1 MADFLLYV
9 LKLNVLAALLI
20 VLIMSVSGFLSK
32 KYSVWWR
39 SWIWLAVSLVLLVP
53 VQIPDYWNVI
63 HIQIPQQVTEER
75 APAVNEEERVQEQEA
90 AGENL
95 STENS
100 LAASESTYLPENTPQ
115 SRKQGIQMPSVYQ
128 VLAVVWLAA
137 AALYG
142 LYKLSGSY
150 IVQRELKRWSMPVP
164 DKSLEMNYQKLCR
177 KMKVAHPPKLWMN
190 AKVTTPLLTGLLRP
204 RIYLPSD
211 RYTWKELELLLSHE
225 LSHYRHHDLWYKL
238 ILQMVCIVY
247 WFNPLLH
254 WMRREADQDLE
265 FLCDERIMKD
275 GAHDERMQYNY
286 LLAQTAVQ
294 RRNFYGLS
302 TGFNGSL
309 ADLKKRMV
317 NIMRAGKLKKGKF
330 ITFCFLAVFVFMNVM
345 TGCSVKEPEDTSAV
359 STGSVSQSESES
371 DTSAEATPTPETT
384 PETTPEPTQE
394 PLTTEPVA
402 TPEPTDVPE
411 EEQNTDGTEET
422 QQPAEDETEETKTDS
437 DEEDG
442 DNQPDEEGE
451 TVEAVQAKVNVYG
464 GEYMQEQLRSG
475 DPDVGSKGYIVKT
488 SNITATSFDFS
499 IYYFEYHFDANQET
513 EDLVFRKHTAV
524 FIEDGTKAVYDGK
537 DYNLTFT
544 FPDKSNTLPDAVYMQ
559 ISGYAPVEGLT
570 FSNSDIP
577 GHKFG

>member
-9 LKLNVLAALLI
+9 FKLNVLAALLI
-20 VLIMSVSGFLSK
+20 VLVFGVSRFLSK

-39 SWIWLAVSLVLLVP
+39 SWIWLAVSLILLVP

-75 APAVNEEERVQEQEA
+75 VPAVREEVRVQGQEA
-90 AGENL
+90 AGETL
-95 STENS
+95 PTENS
-100 LAASESTYLPENTPQ
+100 LAASESTDLPKNTSQ
-115 SRKQGIQMPSVYQ
+115 FREQGIQMLSVYQ
-128 VLAVVWLAA
+128 MLAVVWLAA

-142 LYKLSGSY
+142 LYKLLGSY

-177 KMKVAHPPKLWMN
+177 KMKVSHPPKLWMN

-238 ILQMVCIVY
+238 ILQLVCIVY

-275 GAHDERMQYNY
+275 GAHEERMQYNY
-286 LLAQTAVQ
+286 LLAQTAAQ

-317 NIMRAGKLKKGKF
+317 NIMRAGNLKKGKF

-345 TGCSVKEPEDTSAV
+345 TGCSEKEPEDTSAV

-384 PETTPEPTQE
+384 PEPTQE

-411 EEQNTDGTEET
+411 EEQNTEDEDTEET
-422 QQPAEDETEETKTDS
+422 QQPAEDTTEETKTDS
-437 DEEDG
+437 EDQG
-442 DNQPDEEGE
+442 GENQQDDSGE
-451 TVEAVQAKVNVYG
+451 TMEAVQAKVNVYE
-464 GEYMQEQLRSG
+464 GEYRYEYVMTGLVVPEYY
-475 DPDVGSKGYIVKT
+475 KVKV
-488 SNITATSFDFS
+488 SNVTDTSFDFT
-499 IYYFEYHFDANQET
+499 IYYVNET
-513 EDLVFRKHTAV
+513 EGSEEVVFRTHTAV
-524 FIEDGTKAVYDGK
+524 FVGDGMEAVYDGV
-537 DYNLTFT
+537 DYYLTFT
-544 FPDKSNTLPDAVYMQ
+544 FPDYHEAYPDATDME
-559 ISGYAPVEGLT
+559 ISGYGPVEGMT
-570 FSNSDIP
+570 FSNNSIP
-577 GHKFG
+577 GHEFS

>member
-9 LKLNVLAALLI
+9 FKLNVLAALLI
-20 VLIMSVSGFLSK
+20 VLVFGVSRFLSK

-75 APAVNEEERVQEQEA
+75 VPAVKEEVRVQGQEA
-90 AGENL
+90 AGETL
-95 STENS
+95 PTENS
-100 LAASESTYLPENTPQ
+100 LAASESTDLLENTSQ
-115 SRKQGIQMPSVYQ
+115 FREQGIQMPSVYQ
-128 VLAVVWLAA
+128 MLAVVWLAA
-137 AALYG
+137 AVLYG
-142 LYKLSGSY
+142 LYKLLGSY

-177 KMKVAHPPKLWMN
+177 KMKVSRPPKLWMN

-238 ILQMVCIVY
+238 LLQLVCIVY

-275 GAHDERMQYNY
+275 GAHEERMQYNY
-286 LLAQTAVQ
+286 LLAQTAAQ

-345 TGCSVKEPEDTSAV
+345 TGCSEKEPEDTSAV
-359 STGSVSQSESES
+359 STESVSQAESES
-371 DTSAEATPTPETT
+371 DTSVEATSTPETT

-394 PLTTEPVA
+394 SLTTEPVT

-411 EEQNTDGTEET
+411 EEQDTDDTEEI

-437 DEEDG
+437 VDEGRENQSGEDG
-442 DNQPDEEGE
+442 EN
-451 TVEAVQAKVNVYG
+451 VEAVQAKVKVY
-464 GEYMQEQLRSG
+464 EG
-475 DPDVGSKGYIVKT
+475 DYQDTHLYGSADIPMEGAYIVKT
-488 SNITATSFDFS
+488 SNITDISFDFT
-499 IYYFEYHFDANQET
+499 IYYLDFDTQQEN
-513 EDLVFRKHTAV
+513 LVFRTHTAV
-524 FIEDGTKAVYDGK
+524 FVEDGMKAVYDGQE
-537 DYNLTFT
+537 YYLTFT
-544 FPDKSNTLPDAVYMQ
+544 FPDYRHSHPDVTDME
-559 ISGYAPVEGLT
+559 IIGYGPVEGVT
-570 FSNSDIP
+570 FANNNVP
-577 GHKFG
+577 GHQFS

>member
-9 LKLNVLAALLI
+9 FKLNVLAALLI
-20 VLIMSVSGFLSK
+20 VLVFGVSRFLSK

-75 APAVNEEERVQEQEA
+75 VPAVKEEVRVQGQEA
-90 AGENL
+90 AEETL
-95 STENS
+95 PTENS
-100 LAASESTYLPENTPQ
+100 LAASESTDLPENTSQ
-115 SRKQGIQMPSVYQ
+115 FREQGIQMPSVYQ
-128 VLAVVWLAA
+128 MLAVVWLAV

-142 LYKLSGSY
+142 LYKLLGSY

-177 KMKVAHPPKLWMN
+177 KMKVSHPPKLWMN

-238 ILQMVCIVY
+238 ILQLVCIVY

-275 GAHDERMQYNY
+275 GAHEERMQYNY
-286 LLAQTAVQ
+286 LLAQTAAQ

-317 NIMRAGKLKKGKF
+317 NIMRAGNLKKGKF

-345 TGCSVKEPEDTSAV
+345 TGCSEKEPEDTSAV

-384 PETTPEPTQE
+384 PEPTQE

-402 TPEPTDVPE
+402 TPEPTDMPE
-411 EEQNTDGTEET
+411 EEQNTEDTEET
-422 QQPAEDETEETKTDS
+422 QQPAEDATGAPEAESDS
-437 DEEDG
+437 EVENTPSDSQEDINTVQAQV
-442 DNQPDEEGE
+442 DIYEGE
-451 TVEAVQAKVNVYG
+451 YKQIQLYG
-464 GEYMQEQLRSG
+464 GPVDLEEA
-475 DPDVGSKGYIVKT
+475 YIIKT
-488 SNITATSFDFS
+488 SNITDTSFDFT
-499 IYYFEYHFDANQET
+499 IYLYDCSSDQESV
-513 EDLVFRKHTAV
+513 VFKTHTAV
-524 FIEDGTKAVYDGK
+524 FVEDGMKAVYDGQE
-537 DYNLTFT
+537 YYLTFT
-544 FPDKSNTLPDAVYMQ
+544 FPDTFNSYPVAIFMDV
-559 ISGYAPVEGLT
+559 SGYEPIEGLE
-570 FSNSDIP
+570 FANNSIP
-577 GHKFG
+577 GYGFS

>member
-9 LKLNVLAALLI
+9 FKLNVLAALLI
-20 VLIMSVSGFLSK
+20 VLVFGVSRFLSK

-39 SWIWLAVSLVLLVP
+39 SWIWLAVSLILLVP

-75 APAVNEEERVQEQEA
+75 VPAVREEVRVQGQEA
-90 AGENL
+90 AGETL
-95 STENS
+95 PTENS
-100 LAASESTYLPENTPQ
+100 LAASESTDLPENTSQ
-115 SRKQGIQMPSVYQ
+115 FREQGIQMLSVYQ
-128 VLAVVWLAA
+128 MLAVVWLAA

-142 LYKLSGSY
+142 LYKLLGSY

-177 KMKVAHPPKLWMN
+177 KMKVSHPPKLWMN

-238 ILQMVCIVY
+238 ILQLVCIVY

-275 GAHDERMQYNY
+275 GAHEERMQYNY
-286 LLAQTAVQ
+286 LLAQTAAQ

-345 TGCSVKEPEDTSAV
+345 TGCSEKEPEDTSAV
-359 STGSVSQSESES
+359 STESVSQAESES
-371 DTSAEATPTPETT
+371 DTSVEATSTPETT

-394 PLTTEPVA
+394 SLTTEPVT

-411 EEQNTDGTEET
+411 EEQDTDDTEEI
-422 QQPAEDETEETKTDS
+422 QQPAEDEMTETKTDS
-437 DEEDG
+437 VEEEG
-442 DNQPDEEGE
+442 DNQSDDSGGN
-451 TVEAVQAKVNVYG
+451 VEAVQAKVKVYE
-464 GEYMQEQLRSG
+464 GEYIDERLREG
-475 DPDVGSKGYIVKT
+475 DPNLIEGGHTVIT
-488 SNITATSFDFS
+488 SNITDTSFDFT
-499 IYYFEYHFDANQET
+499 IYYLDFIKGQENV
-513 EDLVFRKHTAV
+513 VFRTHTAV
-524 FIEDGTKAVYDGK
+524 FVEDGMKAVYDGQE
-537 DYNLTFT
+537 YYLVFT
-544 FPDKSNTLPDAVYMQ
+544 FPDYHDSHPDVTHMEVT
-559 ISGYAPVEGLT
+559 GYGPAEGVT
-570 FSNSDIP
+570 FSNNKVP
-577 GHKFG
+577 GHQFS

>member
-53 VQIPDYWNVI
+53 VQLPDYWNVI

-75 APAVNEEERVQEQEA
+75 VSEVNEEVRVQGQEGT
-90 AGENL
+90 GENL

-100 LAASESTYLPENTPQ
+100 LAASESTDLPENTAQ
-115 SRKQGIQMPSVYQ
+115 SQKQGIQMPSLYQ
-128 VLAVVWLAA
+128 ILTVVWLAV

-150 IVQRELKRWSMPVP
+150 IVQREL
-164 DKSLEMNYQKLCR
+164 
-177 KMKVAHPPKLWMN
+177 KLWMN

-238 ILQMVCIVY
+238 ILQLVCIVY

-286 LLAQTAVQ
+286 LLAQTAAQ

-345 TGCSVKEPEDTSAV
+345 TGCSIKEQEDTSAV
-359 STGSVSQSESES
+359 STESVSQSESES
-371 DTSAEATPTPETT
+371 DTSAEATQTLETT

-437 DEEDG
+437 GEEDG

-499 IYYFEYHFDANQET
+499 IYYFEYHFDTNQET
-513 EDLVFRKHTAV
+513 EDLVFRNHTAV
-524 FIEDGTKAVYDGK
+524 FTEDGTKAVYDGK
-537 DYNLTFT
+537 DYDLTFT

>member
-1 MADFLLYV
+1 MAGFLLYV
-9 LKLNVLAALLI
+9 FKLNVLAALLI
-20 VLIMSVSGFLSK
+20 VLVFGVSRFLSK

-39 SWIWLAVSLVLLVP
+39 SWIWLAVSLILLVP

-75 APAVNEEERVQEQEA
+75 VPAVREEVRVQGQEA
-90 AGENL
+90 AGETL
-95 STENS
+95 PTENS
-100 LAASESTYLPENTPQ
+100 LAASESTDLPENTSQ
-115 SRKQGIQMPSVYQ
+115 FREQGIQMLSVYQ
-128 VLAVVWLAA
+128 MLAVVWLAA
-137 AALYG
+137 AVLYG
-142 LYKLSGSY
+142 LYKLLGSY

-177 KMKVAHPPKLWMN
+177 KMKVSRPPKLWMN

-238 ILQMVCIVY
+238 LLQLVCIVY

-275 GAHDERMQYNY
+275 GAHEERMQYNY
-286 LLAQTAVQ
+286 LLAQTAAQ

-330 ITFCFLAVFVFMNVM
+330 ITFCFLAVFAFMNVM
-345 TGCSVKEPEDTSAV
+345 TGCSEKEPEDTSAV
-359 STGSVSQSESES
+359 STESVSQAETES
-371 DTSAEATPTPETT
+371 DTSAEATPTPE
-384 PETTPEPTQE
+384 PTQE
-394 PLTTEPVA
+394 PLATEPVT

-411 EEQNTDGTEET
+411 EEQDTDDTEEIR
-422 QQPAEDETEETKTDS
+422 QPAEDEMTETKTDS
-437 DEEDG
+437 VEEEG
-442 DNQPDEEGE
+442 DNQSDDSGGN
-451 TVEAVQAKVNVYG
+451 VEAVQAKVKVYE
-464 GEYMQEQLRSG
+464 GEYIDERLREG
-475 DPDVGSKGYIVKT
+475 DPNLIEGGHTVIT
-488 SNITATSFDFS
+488 SNITDTSFDFT
-499 IYYFEYHFDANQET
+499 IYYLDFIKGQENV
-513 EDLVFRKHTAV
+513 VFRTHTAV
-524 FIEDGTKAVYDGK
+524 FVEDGMKAVYDGQE
-537 DYNLTFT
+537 YYLVFT
-544 FPDKSNTLPDAVYMQ
+544 FPDYHDSHPDVTHMEVT
-559 ISGYAPVEGLT
+559 GYGPVEGVT
-570 FSNSDIP
+570 FSNNKVP
-577 GHKFG
+577 GHQFS

>member
-9 LKLNVLAALLI
+9 FKLNVLAALLI
-20 VLIMSVSGFLSK
+20 VLVFGVSRFLSK

-39 SWIWLAVSLVLLVP
+39 SWIWLAVSLILLVP

-75 APAVNEEERVQEQEA
+75 VPAVREEVRVQGQEA
-90 AGENL
+90 AGETL
-95 STENS
+95 PTENS
-100 LAASESTYLPENTPQ
+100 LAASESTDLPKNTSQ
-115 SRKQGIQMPSVYQ
+115 FREQGIQMLSVYQ
-128 VLAVVWLAA
+128 MLAVVWLAA

-142 LYKLSGSY
+142 LYKLLGSY

-177 KMKVAHPPKLWMN
+177 KMKVSHPPKLWMN

-238 ILQMVCIVY
+238 ILQLVCIVY

-275 GAHDERMQYNY
+275 GAHEERMQYNY
-286 LLAQTAVQ
+286 LLAQTAAQ

-345 TGCSVKEPEDTSAV
+345 TGCSEKEPEDTSAV

-384 PETTPEPTQE
+384 PEPTQE

-411 EEQNTDGTEET
+411 EEQNTEDTEET
-422 QQPAEDETEETKTDS
+422 QQPAEDTTEETKTDS
-437 DEEDG
+437 EDQSG
-442 DNQPDEEGE
+442 ENQQDDSGE
-451 TVEAVQAKVNVYG
+451 TMEAVQAKVNVYE
-464 GEYMQEQLRSG
+464 GEYRYEYVMTGLVVPEYY
-475 DPDVGSKGYIVKT
+475 KVKV
-488 SNITATSFDFS
+488 SNVTDTSFDFT
-499 IYYFEYHFDANQET
+499 IYYVNET
-513 EDLVFRKHTAV
+513 EGSEEVVFRTHTAV
-524 FIEDGTKAVYDGK
+524 FVGDGMEAVYDGV
-537 DYNLTFT
+537 DYYLTFT
-544 FPDKSNTLPDAVYMQ
+544 FPDYHEAYPDATDME
-559 ISGYAPVEGLT
+559 ISGYGPVEGMT
-570 FSNSDIP
+570 FSNNSIP
-577 GHKFG
+577 GHEFS

>member
-1 MADFLLYV
+1 MAGFLLYV
-9 LKLNVLAALLI
+9 FKLNVLAALLI
-20 VLIMSVSGFLSK
+20 VLVFGVSRFLSK

-39 SWIWLAVSLVLLVP
+39 SWIWLAVSLILLVP

-75 APAVNEEERVQEQEA
+75 VPAVREEVRVQGQEA
-90 AGENL
+90 AGETL
-95 STENS
+95 PTENS
-100 LAASESTYLPENTPQ
+100 LAASESTDLPENTSQ
-115 SRKQGIQMPSVYQ
+115 FREQGIQMLSVYQ
-128 VLAVVWLAA
+128 MLAVVWLAA

-142 LYKLSGSY
+142 LYKLLGSY

-177 KMKVAHPPKLWMN
+177 KMKVSHPPKLWMN

-238 ILQMVCIVY
+238 ILQLVCIVY

-275 GAHDERMQYNY
+275 GAHEERMQYNY
-286 LLAQTAVQ
+286 LLAQTAAQ

-345 TGCSVKEPEDTSAV
+345 TGCSEKEPEDTSAV
-359 STGSVSQSESES
+359 STESVSQAESES
-371 DTSAEATPTPETT
+371 DTSVEATSTPETT

-394 PLTTEPVA
+394 SLTTEPVT

-411 EEQNTDGTEET
+411 EEQDTDDTEEI

-437 DEEDG
+437 VDEGRENQSGEDG
-442 DNQPDEEGE
+442 EN
-451 TVEAVQAKVNVYG
+451 VEAVQAKVKVY
-464 GEYMQEQLRSG
+464 EG
-475 DPDVGSKGYIVKT
+475 DYQDTHLYGSADIPMEGAYIVKT
-488 SNITATSFDFS
+488 SNITDISFDFT
-499 IYYFEYHFDANQET
+499 IYYLDFDTQQEN
-513 EDLVFRKHTAV
+513 LVFRTHTAV
-524 FIEDGTKAVYDGK
+524 FVEDGMKAVYDGQE
-537 DYNLTFT
+537 YYLTFT
-544 FPDKSNTLPDAVYMQ
+544 FPDYRHSHPDVTDME
-559 ISGYAPVEGLT
+559 IIGYGPVEGVT
-570 FSNSDIP
+570 FANNNVP
-577 GHKFG
+577 GHQFS

>member
-1 MADFLLYV
+1 MADFLLDV
-9 LKLNVLAALLI
+9 FKLNVLAALLI
-20 VLIMSVSGFLSK
+20 VLVLCVSKFLSK

-39 SWIWLAVSLVLLVP
+39 SWIWLAVSLALLVP
-53 VQIPDYWNVI
+53 VQIPDYWNVV

-75 APAVNEEERVQEQEA
+75 VPAVNAEVRVQGQEA
-90 AGENL
+90 AGETL
-95 STENS
+95 PTENS
-100 LAASESTYLPENTPQ
+100 LAASESTDLPENTTQ
-115 SRKQGIQMPSVYQ
+115 FREQGIQMPSLYLM
-128 VLAVVWLAA
+128 LAMVWLAA

-142 LYKLSGSY
+142 LYKLLGSY

-177 KMKVAHPPKLWMN
+177 KMKVSHPPKLWMN

-238 ILQMVCIVY
+238 ILQLVCIVY

-275 GAHDERMQYNY
+275 GAHEERMQYNY
-286 LLAQTAVQ
+286 LLAQTAAQ

-345 TGCSVKEPEDTSAV
+345 TGCSEKEPEDTSAV
-359 STGSVSQSESES
+359 STESVSQAESES
-371 DTSAEATPTPETT
+371 DTSVEATSTPETT

-394 PLTTEPVA
+394 SLTTEPVT

-411 EEQNTDGTEET
+411 EEQDTDDTEEI

-437 DEEDG
+437 VDEGRENQSGEDG
-442 DNQPDEEGE
+442 EN
-451 TVEAVQAKVNVYG
+451 VEAVQAKVKVY
-464 GEYMQEQLRSG
+464 EG
-475 DPDVGSKGYIVKT
+475 DYQDTHLYGSADIPMEGAYIVKT
-488 SNITATSFDFS
+488 SNITDISFDFT
-499 IYYFEYHFDANQET
+499 IYYLDFDTQQEN
-513 EDLVFRKHTAV
+513 LVFRTHTAV
-524 FIEDGTKAVYDGK
+524 FVEDGMKAVYDGQE
-537 DYNLTFT
+537 YYLTFT
-544 FPDKSNTLPDAVYMQ
+544 FPDYRHSHPDVTDME
-559 ISGYAPVEGLT
+559 IIGYGPVEGVT
-570 FSNSDIP
+570 FANNNVP
-577 GHKFG
+577 GHQFS

>member
-1 MADFLLYV
+1 MADFLLYMF
-9 LKLNVLAALLI
+9 KLNVLAALLI
-20 VLIMSVSGFLSK
+20 VLVFGVSRFLSK

-75 APAVNEEERVQEQEA
+75 VPAVKEEVRVQGQEA
-90 AGENL
+90 AEETL
-95 STENS
+95 PTENS
-100 LAASESTYLPENTPQ
+100 LAASESTDLLENTSQ
-115 SRKQGIQMPSVYQ
+115 FREQGIQMPSVYQ
-128 VLAVVWLAA
+128 MLAVVWLAV

-142 LYKLSGSY
+142 LYKLLGSY

-177 KMKVAHPPKLWMN
+177 KMKVSHPPKLWMN

-238 ILQMVCIVY
+238 ILQLVCIVY

-275 GAHDERMQYNY
+275 GAHEERMQYNY
-286 LLAQTAVQ
+286 LLAQTAAQ

-330 ITFCFLAVFVFMNVM
+330 ITFCFLAVFAFMNVM
-345 TGCSVKEPEDTSAV
+345 TGCSEKEPEDSSAV
-359 STGSVSQSESES
+359 STESVSQSESES
-371 DTSAEATPTPETT
+371 DTSAEATPT

-402 TPEPTDVPE
+402 TPEPTDMPE
-411 EEQNTDGTEET
+411 EEQNTEDTEET
-422 QQPAEDETEETKTDS
+422 QQPAEDATGAPEAESDS
-437 DEEDG
+437 EVENTPSDSQEDINTVQAQV
-442 DNQPDEEGE
+442 DIYEGE
-451 TVEAVQAKVNVYG
+451 YKQIQLYG
-464 GEYMQEQLRSG
+464 GPVDLEEA
-475 DPDVGSKGYIVKT
+475 YIIKT
-488 SNITATSFDFS
+488 SNITDTSFDFT
-499 IYYFEYHFDANQET
+499 IYLYDCSSDQESV
-513 EDLVFRKHTAV
+513 VFKTHTAV
-524 FIEDGTKAVYDGK
+524 FVEDGMKAVYDGQE
-537 DYNLTFT
+537 YYLTFT
-544 FPDKSNTLPDAVYMQ
+544 FPDTFNSYPVAIFMDV
-559 ISGYAPVEGLT
+559 SGYEPIEGLE
-570 FSNSDIP
+570 FANNSIP
-577 GHKFG
+577 GYGFS

>member
-1 MADFLLYV
+1 MAGFLLYV
-9 LKLNVLAALLI
+9 FKLNVLAALLI
-20 VLIMSVSGFLSK
+20 VLVFGVSRFLSK

-39 SWIWLAVSLVLLVP
+39 SWIWLAVSLILLVP

-75 APAVNEEERVQEQEA
+75 VPAVREEVRVQGQEA
-90 AGENL
+90 AGETL
-95 STENS
+95 PTENS
-100 LAASESTYLPENTPQ
+100 LAASESTDLPENTSQ
-115 SRKQGIQMPSVYQ
+115 FREQGIQMLSVYQ
-128 VLAVVWLAA
+128 MLAVVWLAA

-142 LYKLSGSY
+142 LYKLLGSY

-177 KMKVAHPPKLWMN
+177 KMRVSHPPKLWMN
-190 AKVTTPLLTGLLRP
+190 AKVTTPLLTELLRP

-238 ILQMVCIVY
+238 ILQLVCIVY

-275 GAHDERMQYNY
+275 GAHEERMQYNY
-286 LLAQTAVQ
+286 LLAQTAAQ

-317 NIMRAGKLKKGKF
+317 NIMRAGNLKKGKF

-345 TGCSVKEPEDTSAV
+345 TGCSEKEPEDTSAV

-384 PETTPEPTQE
+384 PEPTQE

-411 EEQNTDGTEET
+411 EEQNTEDEDTEET
-422 QQPAEDETEETKTDS
+422 QQPAEDTTEETKTDS
-437 DEEDG
+437 EDQG
-442 DNQPDEEGE
+442 GENQQDDSGE
-451 TVEAVQAKVNVYG
+451 TMEAVQAKVNVYE
-464 GEYMQEQLRSG
+464 GEYRYEYVMTGLVVPEYY
-475 DPDVGSKGYIVKT
+475 KVKV
-488 SNITATSFDFS
+488 SNVTDTSFDFT
-499 IYYFEYHFDANQET
+499 IYYVNET
-513 EDLVFRKHTAV
+513 EGSEEVVFRTHTAV
-524 FIEDGTKAVYDGK
+524 FVGDGMEAVYDGV
-537 DYNLTFT
+537 DYYLTFT
-544 FPDKSNTLPDAVYMQ
+544 FPDYHEAYPDATDME
-559 ISGYAPVEGLT
+559 ISGYGPVEGMT
-570 FSNSDIP
+570 FSNNSIP
-577 GHKFG
+577 GHEFS

>member
-9 LKLNVLAALLI
+9 FKLNVLAALLI
-20 VLIMSVSGFLSK
+20 VLVLCVSKFLSK

-75 APAVNEEERVQEQEA
+75 VPAVNAEERVQGQDA
-90 AGENL
+90 AGEKL
-95 STENS
+95 PTENS
-100 LAASESTYLPENTPQ
+100 LAASESTDLPENTSQ
-115 SRKQGIQMPSVYQ
+115 FREQGTQIPSLYQM
-128 VLAVVWLAA
+128 LAVVWLAA
-137 AALYG
+137 AVLYG
-142 LYKLSGSY
+142 LYKLLGSY

-177 KMKVAHPPKLWMN
+177 KMKVSRPPKLWMN

-238 ILQMVCIVY
+238 LLQLVCIVY

-275 GAHDERMQYNY
+275 GAHEERMQYNY
-286 LLAQTAVQ
+286 LLAQTAAQ

-330 ITFCFLAVFVFMNVM
+330 ITFCFLAVFAFMNVM

-359 STGSVSQSESES
+359 STGSVSQSETES

-411 EEQNTDGTEET
+411 EEQDTDDTEEI
-422 QQPAEDETEETKTDS
+422 QQPAEDEMTETKTDS
-437 DEEDG
+437 VEEEG
-442 DNQPDEEGE
+442 DNQSDDSGGN
-451 TVEAVQAKVNVYG
+451 VEAVQAKVKVYE
-464 GEYMQEQLRSG
+464 GEYIDERLREG
-475 DPDVGSKGYIVKT
+475 DPNLIEGGHTVIT
-488 SNITATSFDFS
+488 SNITDTSFDFT
-499 IYYFEYHFDANQET
+499 IYYLDFIKGQENV
-513 EDLVFRKHTAV
+513 VFRTHTAV
-524 FIEDGTKAVYDGK
+524 FVEDGMKAVYDGQE
-537 DYNLTFT
+537 YYLVFT
-544 FPDKSNTLPDAVYMQ
+544 FPDYHDSHPDVTHMEVT
-559 ISGYAPVEGLT
+559 GYGPAEGVT
-570 FSNSDIP
+570 FSNNKVP
-577 GHKFG
+577 GHQFS

>member
-53 VQIPDYWNVI
+53 VQLPDYWNVI

-75 APAVNEEERVQEQEA
+75 VSEVNEEVRVQGQEGT
-90 AGENL
+90 GENL

-100 LAASESTYLPENTPQ
+100 LAASESTDLPENTAQ
-115 SRKQGIQMPSVYQ
+115 SQKQGIQMPSLYQ
-128 VLAVVWLAA
+128 ILTVVWLAV

-150 IVQRELKRWSMPVP
+150 IVQREL
-164 DKSLEMNYQKLCR
+164 
-177 KMKVAHPPKLWMN
+177 KLWMN

-238 ILQMVCIVY
+238 ILQLAGIVY

-286 LLAQTAVQ
+286 
-294 RRNFYGLS
+294 
-302 TGFNGSL
+302 
-309 ADLKKRMV
+309 
-317 NIMRAGKLKKGKF
+317 
-330 ITFCFLAVFVFMNVM
+330 
-345 TGCSVKEPEDTSAV
+345 
-359 STGSVSQSESES
+359 
-371 DTSAEATPTPETT
+371 
-384 PETTPEPTQE
+384 
-394 PLTTEPVA
+394 
-402 TPEPTDVPE
+402 
-411 EEQNTDGTEET
+411 
-422 QQPAEDETEETKTDS
+422 
-437 DEEDG
+437 
-442 DNQPDEEGE
+442 
-451 TVEAVQAKVNVYG
+451 
-464 GEYMQEQLRSG
+464 
-475 DPDVGSKGYIVKT
+475 
-488 SNITATSFDFS
+488 
-499 IYYFEYHFDANQET
+499 
-513 EDLVFRKHTAV
+513 
-524 FIEDGTKAVYDGK
+524 
-537 DYNLTFT
+537 
-544 FPDKSNTLPDAVYMQ
+544 
-559 ISGYAPVEGLT
+559 
-570 FSNSDIP
+570 
-577 GHKFG
+577 

>member
-1 MADFLLYV
+1 MPDFLLYV
-9 LKLNVLAALLI
+9 LKLNILAALLI
-20 VLIMSVSGFLSK
+20 VLVSGVSKFLSK

-75 APAVNEEERVQEQEA
+75 VPEVNEEVRMQGQEA
-90 AGENL
+90 TGENL

-100 LAASESTYLPENTPQ
+100 LVASESTELPENTPQ
-115 SRKQGIQMPSVYQ
+115 FRKQGIQMSSVYQ
-128 VLAVVWLAA
+128 MLAVVWLAV

-150 IVQRELKRWSMPVP
+150 VVQRELKRWSMPVP

-238 ILQMVCIVY
+238 TLQLVCIVY

-265 FLCDERIMKD
+265 FLCDERIMKN
-275 GAHDERMQYNY
+275 GAHEERMQYNY
-286 LLAQTAVQ
+286 LLVQTAAQ

-302 TGFNGSL
+302 TEFRGSL

-317 NIMRAGKLKKGKF
+317 NIMRAGTLKKGTF
-330 ITFCFLAVFVFMNVM
+330 FTFCFLAVFVFMNVM
-345 TGCSVKEPEDTSAV
+345 TGCSVKDSEDTSAM
-359 STGSVSQSESES
+359 SAESVSQSESES
-371 DTSAEATPTPETT
+371 DTSAEATS
-384 PETTPEPTQE
+384 TPEPTQE

-411 EEQNTDGTEET
+411 EQNTDDTEET
-422 QQPAEDETEETKTDS
+422 RQPTEDETEETETDS
-437 DEEDG
+437 EDQG
-442 DNQPDEEGE
+442 GENQQDDSGE
-451 TVEAVQAKVNVYG
+451 TMEAVQAKVNVYE
-464 GEYMQEQLRSG
+464 GEYRYEYVMTGLVVPEYY
-475 DPDVGSKGYIVKT
+475 KVKV
-488 SNITATSFDFS
+488 SNVTDTSFDFT
-499 IYYFEYHFDANQET
+499 IYYLNET
-513 EDLVFRKHTAV
+513 EGAEEVVFRTHTAV
-524 FIEDGTKAVYDGK
+524 FVGDGMEAVYDGV
-537 DYNLTFT
+537 DYYLTFT
-544 FPDKSNTLPDAVYMQ
+544 FPDYHEAYPDATDME
-559 ISGYAPVEGLT
+559 ISGYGPVEGMT
-570 FSNSDIP
+570 FSNNSIP
-577 GHKFG
+577 GHEFS

>member
-177 KMKVAHPPKLWMN
+177 KMKVSHPPKLWMN

-238 ILQMVCIVY
+238 ILQLVCIVY

-275 GAHDERMQYNY
+275 GAHEERMQYNY
-286 LLAQTAVQ
+286 LLAQTAAQ

-317 NIMRAGKLKKGKF
+317 NIMRAGNLKKGKF

-345 TGCSVKEPEDTSAV
+345 TGCSEKEPEDTSAV

-384 PETTPEPTQE
+384 PEPTQE

-411 EEQNTDGTEET
+411 EEQNTEDEDTEET
-422 QQPAEDETEETKTDS
+422 QQPAEDTTEETKTDS
-437 DEEDG
+437 EDQG
-442 DNQPDEEGE
+442 GENQQDDSGE
-451 TVEAVQAKVNVYG
+451 TMEAVQAKVNVYE
-464 GEYMQEQLRSG
+464 GEYRYEYVMTGLVVPEYY
-475 DPDVGSKGYIVKT
+475 KVKV
-488 SNITATSFDFS
+488 SNVTDTSFDFT
-499 IYYFEYHFDANQET
+499 IYYVNET
-513 EDLVFRKHTAV
+513 EGSEEVVFRTHTAV
-524 FIEDGTKAVYDGK
+524 FVGDGMEAVYDGV
-537 DYNLTFT
+537 DYYLTFT
-544 FPDKSNTLPDAVYMQ
+544 FPDYHEAYPDATDME
-559 ISGYAPVEGLT
+559 ISGYGPVEGMT
-570 FSNSDIP
+570 FSNNSIP
-577 GHKFG
+577 GHEFS

>member
-1 MADFLLYV
+1 MAGFLLYV
-9 LKLNVLAALLI
+9 FKLNVLAALLI
-20 VLIMSVSGFLSK
+20 VLVFGVSRFLSK

-39 SWIWLAVSLVLLVP
+39 SWIWLAVSLILLVP

-75 APAVNEEERVQEQEA
+75 VPAVREEVRVQGQEA
-90 AGENL
+90 AGETL
-95 STENS
+95 PTENS
-100 LAASESTYLPENTPQ
+100 LAASESTDLPENTSQ
-115 SRKQGIQMPSVYQ
+115 FREQGIQMLSVYQ
-128 VLAVVWLAA
+128 MLAVVWLAA

-142 LYKLSGSY
+142 LYKLLGSY

-177 KMKVAHPPKLWMN
+177 KMKVSHPPKLWMN

-238 ILQMVCIVY
+238 LLQLVCIVY

-275 GAHDERMQYNY
+275 GAHEERMQYNY
-286 LLAQTAVQ
+286 LLAQTAAQ

-330 ITFCFLAVFVFMNVM
+330 ITFCFLAVFAFMNVM
-345 TGCSVKEPEDTSAV
+345 TGCSEKEPEDSSAV
-359 STGSVSQSESES
+359 STESVSQSESES
-371 DTSAEATPTPETT
+371 DTSAEATPT

-402 TPEPTDVPE
+402 TPEPTDMPE
-411 EEQNTDGTEET
+411 EEQNTEDTEET
-422 QQPAEDETEETKTDS
+422 QQPAEDATGAPEAESDS
-437 DEEDG
+437 EVENTPSDSQEDINTVQAQV
-442 DNQPDEEGE
+442 DIYEGE
-451 TVEAVQAKVNVYG
+451 YKQIQLYG
-464 GEYMQEQLRSG
+464 GPVDLEEA
-475 DPDVGSKGYIVKT
+475 YIIKT
-488 SNITATSFDFS
+488 SNITDTSFDFT
-499 IYYFEYHFDANQET
+499 IYLYDCSSDQESV
-513 EDLVFRKHTAV
+513 VFKTHTAV
-524 FIEDGTKAVYDGK
+524 FVEDGMKAVYDGQE
-537 DYNLTFT
+537 YYLTFT
-544 FPDKSNTLPDAVYMQ
+544 FPDTFNSYPVAIFMDV
-559 ISGYAPVEGLT
+559 SGYEPIEGLE
-570 FSNSDIP
+570 FANNSIP
-577 GHKFG
+577 GYGFS

>member
-9 LKLNVLAALLI
+9 FKLNVLAALLI
-20 VLIMSVSGFLSK
+20 VLVFGVSKFLSK

-75 APAVNEEERVQEQEA
+75 VPAVREEVRVQGQEA
-90 AGENL
+90 AGETL
-95 STENS
+95 PTENS
-100 LAASESTYLPENTPQ
+100 LAASESTDLPENTSQ
-115 SRKQGIQMPSVYQ
+115 FREQGIQMLSVYQ
-128 VLAVVWLAA
+128 MLAVVWLAA

-142 LYKLSGSY
+142 LYKLLGSY

-177 KMKVAHPPKLWMN
+177 KMKVSHPPKLWMN

-238 ILQMVCIVY
+238 ILQLVCIVY

-275 GAHDERMQYNY
+275 GAHEERMQYNY
-286 LLAQTAVQ
+286 LLAQTAAQ

-330 ITFCFLAVFVFMNVM
+330 ITFCFLAVFAFMNVM
-345 TGCSVKEPEDTSAV
+345 TGCSVKEPEDSSAV
-359 STGSVSQSESES
+359 STESVSQSESES
-371 DTSAEATPTPETT
+371 DTSAEATPT

-411 EEQNTDGTEET
+411 EEQNTEDEDTEET
-422 QQPAEDETEETKTDS
+422 QQPAEDTTEETKTDS
-437 DEEDG
+437 EDQG
-442 DNQPDEEGE
+442 GENQQDDSGE
-451 TVEAVQAKVNVYG
+451 TMEAVQAKVNVYE
-464 GEYMQEQLRSG
+464 GEYRYEYVMTGLVVPEYY
-475 DPDVGSKGYIVKT
+475 KVKV
-488 SNITATSFDFS
+488 SNVTDTSFDFT
-499 IYYFEYHFDANQET
+499 IYYVNET
-513 EDLVFRKHTAV
+513 EGSEEVVFRTHTAV
-524 FIEDGTKAVYDGK
+524 FVGDGMEAVYDGV
-537 DYNLTFT
+537 DYYLTFT
-544 FPDKSNTLPDAVYMQ
+544 FPDYHEAYPDATDME
-559 ISGYAPVEGLT
+559 ISGYGPVEGMT
-570 FSNSDIP
+570 FSNNSIP
-577 GHKFG
+577 GHEFS

>member
-1 MADFLLYV
+1 MAGFLLYV
-9 LKLNVLAALLI
+9 FKLNVLAALLI
-20 VLIMSVSGFLSK
+20 VLVFGVSRFLSK
-32 KYSVWWR
+32 KNSVWWR
-39 SWIWLAVSLVLLVP
+39 SWIWLAVSLILLVP

-75 APAVNEEERVQEQEA
+75 VPAVREEVRVQGQEA
-90 AGENL
+90 AGETL
-95 STENS
+95 PTENS
-100 LAASESTYLPENTPQ
+100 LAASESTDLPKNTSQ
-115 SRKQGIQMPSVYQ
+115 FREQGIQMLSVYQ
-128 VLAVVWLAA
+128 MLAVVWLAA

-142 LYKLSGSY
+142 LYKLLGSY

-177 KMKVAHPPKLWMN
+177 KMKVSHPPKLWMN
-190 AKVTTPLLTGLLRP
+190 TKVTTPLLTGLLRP

-238 ILQMVCIVY
+238 ILQRVCIVY

-275 GAHDERMQYNY
+275 GAHEERMQYNY
-286 LLAQTAVQ
+286 LLAQTAAQ

-302 TGFNGSL
+302 SGFNGSL

-345 TGCSVKEPEDTSAV
+345 TGCSEKEPEDTSAV
-359 STGSVSQSESES
+359 STESVSQAESES
-371 DTSAEATPTPETT
+371 DTSVEATST

-394 PLTTEPVA
+394 SLTTEPVT

-411 EEQNTDGTEET
+411 EEQDTDDTEEI

-437 DEEDG
+437 VDEGRENQSGEDG
-442 DNQPDEEGE
+442 EN
-451 TVEAVQAKVNVYG
+451 VEAVQAKVKVY
-464 GEYMQEQLRSG
+464 EG
-475 DPDVGSKGYIVKT
+475 DYQDTHLYGSADIPMEGAYIVKT
-488 SNITATSFDFS
+488 SNITDISFDFT
-499 IYYFEYHFDANQET
+499 IYYLDFDTQQEN
-513 EDLVFRKHTAV
+513 LVFRTHTAV
-524 FIEDGTKAVYDGK
+524 FVEDGMKAVYDGQE
-537 DYNLTFT
+537 YYLTFT
-544 FPDKSNTLPDAVYMQ
+544 FPDYRHSHPDVTDME
-559 ISGYAPVEGLT
+559 IIGYGPVEGVT
-570 FSNSDIP
+570 FANNNVP
-577 GHKFG
+577 GHQFS

>member
-9 LKLNVLAALLI
+9 FKLNVLAALLI
-20 VLIMSVSGFLSK
+20 VLVFGVSKFLSK

-177 KMKVAHPPKLWMN
+177 KMKVSHPPKLWMN

-238 ILQMVCIVY
+238 ILQLVCIVY

-275 GAHDERMQYNY
+275 GAHEERMQYNY
-286 LLAQTAVQ
+286 LLAQTAAQ

-317 NIMRAGKLKKGKF
+317 NIMRAGNLKKGKF

-345 TGCSVKEPEDTSAV
+345 TGCSEKEPEDTSAV

-384 PETTPEPTQE
+384 PEPTQE

-411 EEQNTDGTEET
+411 EEQNTEDEDTEET
-422 QQPAEDETEETKTDS
+422 QQPAEDTTEETKTDS
-437 DEEDG
+437 EDQG
-442 DNQPDEEGE
+442 GENQQDDSGE
-451 TVEAVQAKVNVYG
+451 TMEAVQAKVNVYE
-464 GEYMQEQLRSG
+464 GEYRYEYVMTGLVVPEYY
-475 DPDVGSKGYIVKT
+475 KVKV
-488 SNITATSFDFS
+488 SNVTDTSFDFT
-499 IYYFEYHFDANQET
+499 IYYVNET
-513 EDLVFRKHTAV
+513 EGSEEVVFRTHTAV
-524 FIEDGTKAVYDGK
+524 FVGDGMEAVYDGV
-537 DYNLTFT
+537 DYYLTFT
-544 FPDKSNTLPDAVYMQ
+544 FPDYHEAYPDATDME
-559 ISGYAPVEGLT
+559 ISGYGPVEGMT
-570 FSNSDIP
+570 FSNNSIP
-577 GHKFG
+577 GHEFS

>member
-53 VQIPDYWNVI
+53 VQLPDYWNVI

-75 APAVNEEERVQEQEA
+75 VSEVNEEVRVQGQEGT
-90 AGENL
+90 GENL

-100 LAASESTYLPENTPQ
+100 LAASESTDLPENTAQ
-115 SRKQGIQMPSVYQ
+115 SQKQGIQMPSLYQ
-128 VLAVVWLAA
+128 ILTVVWLAV

-150 IVQRELKRWSMPVP
+150 IVQREL
-164 DKSLEMNYQKLCR
+164 
-177 KMKVAHPPKLWMN
+177 KLWMN

-238 ILQMVCIVY
+238 ILQLAGIVY

-286 LLAQTAVQ
+286 LLAQTAAQ

-345 TGCSVKEPEDTSAV
+345 TGCSIKEQEDTSAV
-359 STGSVSQSESES
+359 STESVSQSESES
-371 DTSAEATPTPETT
+371 DTSAEATQTLETT

-437 DEEDG
+437 GEEDG

-499 IYYFEYHFDANQET
+499 IYYFEYHFDTNQET
-513 EDLVFRKHTAV
+513 EDLVFRNHTAV
-524 FIEDGTKAVYDGK
+524 FTEDGTKAVYDGK
-537 DYNLTFT
+537 DYDLTFT

>member
-9 LKLNVLAALLI
+9 FKLNVLAALLI
-20 VLIMSVSGFLSK
+20 VLVFGVSKFLSK

-75 APAVNEEERVQEQEA
+75 VPAVREEVRVQGQEA
-90 AGENL
+90 AGETL
-95 STENS
+95 PTENS
-100 LAASESTYLPENTPQ
+100 LAASESTDLLENTSQ
-115 SRKQGIQMPSVYQ
+115 FREQGIQMLSVYQ
-128 VLAVVWLAA
+128 MLAVVWLAA

-142 LYKLSGSY
+142 LYKLLGSY

-177 KMKVAHPPKLWMN
+177 KMKVSHPPKLWMN

-238 ILQMVCIVY
+238 ILQLVCIVY

-275 GAHDERMQYNY
+275 GAHEERMQYNY
-286 LLAQTAVQ
+286 LLAQTAAQ

-317 NIMRAGKLKKGKF
+317 NIMRAGNLKKGKF
-330 ITFCFLAVFVFMNVM
+330 ITFCFLAVFAFMNVM
-345 TGCSVKEPEDTSAV
+345 TGCSVKEPEDSSAV
-359 STGSVSQSESES
+359 STESVSQSESES
-371 DTSAEATPTPETT
+371 DTSAEATPT

-411 EEQNTDGTEET
+411 EEQNTEDTEET
-422 QQPAEDETEETKTDS
+422 QQPAEDTTEETKTDS
-437 DEEDG
+437 EDQSG
-442 DNQPDEEGE
+442 ENQQDDSGE
-451 TVEAVQAKVNVYG
+451 TMEAVQAKVNVYE
-464 GEYMQEQLRSG
+464 GEYRYEYVMTGLVVPEYY
-475 DPDVGSKGYIVKT
+475 KVKV
-488 SNITATSFDFS
+488 SNVTDTSFDFT
-499 IYYFEYHFDANQET
+499 IYYVNET
-513 EDLVFRKHTAV
+513 EGSEEVVFRTHTAV
-524 FIEDGTKAVYDGK
+524 FVGDGMEAVYDGV
-537 DYNLTFT
+537 DYYLTFT
-544 FPDKSNTLPDAVYMQ
+544 FPDYHEAYPDATDME
-559 ISGYAPVEGLT
+559 ISGYGPVEGMT
-570 FSNSDIP
+570 FSNNSIP
-577 GHKFG
+577 GHEFS

>member
-1 MADFLLYV
+1 MAGFLLYV
-9 LKLNVLAALLI
+9 FKLNVLAALLI
-20 VLIMSVSGFLSK
+20 VLVFGVSRFLSK

-39 SWIWLAVSLVLLVP
+39 SWIWLAVSLILLVP

-75 APAVNEEERVQEQEA
+75 VPAVNAEVRVQGQEA
-90 AGENL
+90 AGETL
-95 STENS
+95 PTENS
-100 LAASESTYLPENTPQ
+100 LAASESTDLPENTTQ
-115 SRKQGIQMPSVYQ
+115 FREQGIQMPSLYLM
-128 VLAVVWLAA
+128 LAMVRLAA

-142 LYKLSGSY
+142 LYKLLGSY

-177 KMKVAHPPKLWMN
+177 KMKVSHPPKLWMN

-275 GAHDERMQYNY
+275 GAHEERMQYNY
-286 LLAQTAVQ
+286 LLAQTAAQ

-345 TGCSVKEPEDTSAV
+345 TGCSEKEPEDTSAV
-359 STGSVSQSESES
+359 STESVSQAESES
-371 DTSAEATPTPETT
+371 DTSVEATSTPETT

-394 PLTTEPVA
+394 SLTTEPVT

-411 EEQNTDGTEET
+411 EEQDTDDTEEI

-437 DEEDG
+437 VDEGREHQSGEDG
-442 DNQPDEEGE
+442 EN
-451 TVEAVQAKVNVYG
+451 VEAVQAKVKVY
-464 GEYMQEQLRSG
+464 EG
-475 DPDVGSKGYIVKT
+475 DYQDTHLYGSADIPMEGAYIVKT
-488 SNITATSFDFS
+488 SNITDISFDFT
-499 IYYFEYHFDANQET
+499 IYYLDFDTQQEN
-513 EDLVFRKHTAV
+513 LVFRTHTAV
-524 FIEDGTKAVYDGK
+524 FVEDGMKAVYDGQE
-537 DYNLTFT
+537 YYLTFT
-544 FPDKSNTLPDAVYMQ
+544 FPDYRHSHPDVTDME
-559 ISGYAPVEGLT
+559 IIGYGPVEGVT
-570 FSNSDIP
+570 FANNNVP
-577 GHKFG
+577 GHQFS

>member
-1 MADFLLYV
+1 MAGFLLYV
-9 LKLNVLAALLI
+9 FKLNVLAALLI
-20 VLIMSVSGFLSK
+20 VLVFGVSRFLSK

-39 SWIWLAVSLVLLVP
+39 SWIWLAVSLILLVP

-75 APAVNEEERVQEQEA
+75 VPAVREEVRVQGQEA
-90 AGENL
+90 AGETL
-95 STENS
+95 PTENS
-100 LAASESTYLPENTPQ
+100 LAASESTDLPENTSQ
-115 SRKQGIQMPSVYQ
+115 FREQGIQMLSVYQ
-128 VLAVVWLAA
+128 MLAVVWLAA
-137 AALYG
+137 AVLYG
-142 LYKLSGSY
+142 LYKLLGSY

-177 KMKVAHPPKLWMN
+177 KMKVSRPPKLWMN

-238 ILQMVCIVY
+238 LLQLVCIVY

-275 GAHDERMQYNY
+275 GAHEERMQYNY
-286 LLAQTAVQ
+286 LLAQTAAQ

-330 ITFCFLAVFVFMNVM
+330 IMFCFLAVFVFMNVM
-345 TGCSVKEPEDTSAV
+345 TGCSEKEPEDTSAV

-384 PETTPEPTQE
+384 PEPTQE

-411 EEQNTDGTEET
+411 EEQNTEDTEET
-422 QQPAEDETEETKTDS
+422 QQPAEDTTEETKTDS
-437 DEEDG
+437 EDQSG
-442 DNQPDEEGE
+442 ENQQDDSGE
-451 TVEAVQAKVNVYG
+451 TMEAVQAKVNVYE
-464 GEYMQEQLRSG
+464 GEYRYEYVMTGLVVPEYY
-475 DPDVGSKGYIVKT
+475 KVKV
-488 SNITATSFDFS
+488 SNVTDTSFDFT
-499 IYYFEYHFDANQET
+499 IYYVNET
-513 EDLVFRKHTAV
+513 EGSEEVVFRTHTAV
-524 FIEDGTKAVYDGK
+524 FVGDGMEAVYDGV
-537 DYNLTFT
+537 DYYLTFT
-544 FPDKSNTLPDAVYMQ
+544 FPDYHEAYPDATDME
-559 ISGYAPVEGLT
+559 ISGYGPVEGMT
-570 FSNSDIP
+570 FSNNSIP
-577 GHKFG
+577 GHEFS

>member
-1 MADFLLYV
+1 MAGFLLYV
-9 LKLNVLAALLI
+9 FKLNVLAALLI
-20 VLIMSVSGFLSK
+20 VLVFGVSRILSK

-75 APAVNEEERVQEQEA
+75 VPAVREEVRVQGQEA
-90 AGENL
+90 AGETL
-95 STENS
+95 PTENS
-100 LAASESTYLPENTPQ
+100 LAASESTDLPENTSQ
-115 SRKQGIQMPSVYQ
+115 FREQGIQMLSVYQ
-128 VLAVVWLAA
+128 MLAVVWLAA

-142 LYKLSGSY
+142 LYKLLGSY

-177 KMKVAHPPKLWMN
+177 KMKVSHPPKLWMN

-238 ILQMVCIVY
+238 ILQLVCIVY

-275 GAHDERMQYNY
+275 GAHEERMQYNY
-286 LLAQTAVQ
+286 LLAQTAAQ

-317 NIMRAGKLKKGKF
+317 NIMRAGNLKKGKF

-345 TGCSVKEPEDTSAV
+345 TGCSEKEPEDTSAV

-384 PETTPEPTQE
+384 PEPTQE

-411 EEQNTDGTEET
+411 EEQNTEDEDTEET
-422 QQPAEDETEETKTDS
+422 QQPAEDTTEETKTDS
-437 DEEDG
+437 EDQG
-442 DNQPDEEGE
+442 GENQQDDSGE
-451 TVEAVQAKVNVYG
+451 TMEAVQAKVNVYE
-464 GEYMQEQLRSG
+464 GEYRYEYVMTGLVVPEYY
-475 DPDVGSKGYIVKT
+475 KVKV
-488 SNITATSFDFS
+488 SNVTDTSFDFT
-499 IYYFEYHFDANQET
+499 IYYVNET
-513 EDLVFRKHTAV
+513 EGSEEVVFRTHTAV
-524 FIEDGTKAVYDGK
+524 FVGDGMEAVYDGV
-537 DYNLTFT
+537 DYYLTFT
-544 FPDKSNTLPDAVYMQ
+544 FPDYHEAYPDATDME
-559 ISGYAPVEGLT
+559 ISGYGPVEGMT
-570 FSNSDIP
+570 FSNNSIP
-577 GHKFG
+577 GHEFS

>member
-1 MADFLLYV
+1 MAGFLLYV
-9 LKLNVLAALLI
+9 FKLNVLAALLI
-20 VLIMSVSGFLSK
+20 VLVFGVSRFLSK

-39 SWIWLAVSLVLLVP
+39 SWIWLAVSLILLVP

-75 APAVNEEERVQEQEA
+75 VPAVREEVRVQGQEA
-90 AGENL
+90 AGETL
-95 STENS
+95 PTENS
-100 LAASESTYLPENTPQ
+100 LAASESTDLPENTSQ
-115 SRKQGIQMPSVYQ
+115 FREQGIQMLSVYQ
-128 VLAVVWLAA
+128 MLAVVWLAA

-142 LYKLSGSY
+142 LYKLLGSY

-177 KMKVAHPPKLWMN
+177 KMKVSHPPKLWMN

-238 ILQMVCIVY
+238 ILQLVCIVY

-275 GAHDERMQYNY
+275 GAHEERMQYNY
-286 LLAQTAVQ
+286 LLAQTAAQ

-345 TGCSVKEPEDTSAV
+345 TGCSEKEPEDTSAV

-384 PETTPEPTQE
+384 PEPTQE

-411 EEQNTDGTEET
+411 EEQNTEDEDTEET
-422 QQPAEDETEETKTDS
+422 QQPAEDTTEETKTDS
-437 DEEDG
+437 EDQG
-442 DNQPDEEGE
+442 GENQQDDSGE
-451 TVEAVQAKVNVYG
+451 TMEAVQAKVNVYE
-464 GEYMQEQLRSG
+464 GEYRYEYVMTGLVVPEYY
-475 DPDVGSKGYIVKT
+475 KVKV
-488 SNITATSFDFS
+488 SNVTDTSFDFT
-499 IYYFEYHFDANQET
+499 IYYVNET
-513 EDLVFRKHTAV
+513 EGSEEVVFRTHTAV
-524 FIEDGTKAVYDGK
+524 FVGDGMEAVYDGV
-537 DYNLTFT
+537 DYYLTFT
-544 FPDKSNTLPDAVYMQ
+544 FPDYHEAYPDATDME
-559 ISGYAPVEGLT
+559 ISGYGPVEGMT
-570 FSNSDIP
+570 FSNNSIP
-577 GHKFG
+577 GHEFS

>member
-9 LKLNVLAALLI
+9 FKLNVLAALLI
-20 VLIMSVSGFLSK
+20 VLVFGVSKFLSK

-75 APAVNEEERVQEQEA
+75 VPAVREEVRVQGQEA
-90 AGENL
+90 AEETL
-95 STENS
+95 PTENS
-100 LAASESTYLPENTPQ
+100 LAASESTDILENTSQ
-115 SRKQGIQMPSVYQ
+115 FREQGIQMPSVYQ
-128 VLAVVWLAA
+128 MLAVVWLAA

-142 LYKLSGSY
+142 LYKLLGSY

-177 KMKVAHPPKLWMN
+177 KMKVSHPPKLWMN

-238 ILQMVCIVY
+238 ILQLVCIVY

-275 GAHDERMQYNY
+275 GAHEERMQYNY
-286 LLAQTAVQ
+286 LLAQTAAQ

-317 NIMRAGKLKKGKF
+317 NIMRAGNLKKGKF

-345 TGCSVKEPEDTSAV
+345 TGCSEKEPEDTSAV

-384 PETTPEPTQE
+384 PEPTQE

-411 EEQNTDGTEET
+411 EEQNTEDTEET
-422 QQPAEDETEETKTDS
+422 QQPAEDTTEETKTDS
-437 DEEDG
+437 EDQSG
-442 DNQPDEEGE
+442 ENQQDDSGE
-451 TVEAVQAKVNVYG
+451 TMEAVQAKVNVYE
-464 GEYMQEQLRSG
+464 GEYRYEYVMTGLVVPEYY
-475 DPDVGSKGYIVKT
+475 KVKV
-488 SNITATSFDFS
+488 SNVTDTSFDFT
-499 IYYFEYHFDANQET
+499 IYYVNET
-513 EDLVFRKHTAV
+513 EGSEEVVFRTHTAV
-524 FIEDGTKAVYDGK
+524 FVGDGMEAVYDGV
-537 DYNLTFT
+537 DYYLTFT
-544 FPDKSNTLPDAVYMQ
+544 FPDYHEAYPDATDME
-559 ISGYAPVEGLT
+559 ISGYGPVEGMT
-570 FSNSDIP
+570 FSNNSIP
-577 GHKFG
+577 GHEFS

>member
-9 LKLNVLAALLI
+9 FKLNVLAALLI
-20 VLIMSVSGFLSK
+20 VLVLCVSKFLSK

-39 SWIWLAVSLVLLVP
+39 SWIWLAASLALLVP
-53 VQIPDYWNVI
+53 VQIPDYWNVV

-75 APAVNEEERVQEQEA
+75 VPAVKEEVRVQGQEA
-90 AGENL
+90 AGETL
-95 STENS
+95 PTKNS
-100 LAASESTYLPENTPQ
+100 LAASESTDLLENTSQ
-115 SRKQGIQMPSVYQ
+115 FREQGIQMPSLYQ
-128 VLAVVWLAA
+128 MLAVVWLAA

-142 LYKLSGSY
+142 LYKLLGSY

-177 KMKVAHPPKLWMN
+177 KMKVSYPPKLWMN

-238 ILQMVCIVY
+238 ILQLVCIVY

-275 GAHDERMQYNY
+275 GAHEERMQYNY
-286 LLAQTAVQ
+286 LLAQTAAQ

-317 NIMRAGKLKKGKF
+317 NIMRAGKLKKGRF
-330 ITFCFLAVFVFMNVM
+330 ITLCFLAVFVFMNVM

-359 STGSVSQSESES
+359 STGSVSQSETES

-411 EEQNTDGTEET
+411 EEQDTDDTEEIR
-422 QQPAEDETEETKTDS
+422 QPAEDEMTETKTDS
-437 DEEDG
+437 VEEEG
-442 DNQPDEEGE
+442 DNQSDDSGGN
-451 TVEAVQAKVNVYG
+451 VEAVQAKVKVYE
-464 GEYMQEQLRSG
+464 GEYIDERLREG
-475 DPDVGSKGYIVKT
+475 DPNLIEGGHTVIT
-488 SNITATSFDFS
+488 SNITDTSFDFT
-499 IYYFEYHFDANQET
+499 IYYLDFIKGQENV
-513 EDLVFRKHTAV
+513 VFRTHTAV
-524 FIEDGTKAVYDGK
+524 FVEDGMKAVYDGQE
-537 DYNLTFT
+537 YYLVFT
-544 FPDKSNTLPDAVYMQ
+544 FPDYHDSHPDVTHMEVT
-559 ISGYAPVEGLT
+559 GYGPAEGVT
-570 FSNSDIP
+570 FSNNKVP
-577 GHKFG
+577 GHQFS

>member
-9 LKLNVLAALLI
+9 FKLNVLAALLI
-20 VLIMSVSGFLSK
+20 VLVFGVSRFLSK

-75 APAVNEEERVQEQEA
+75 VPAVREEVRVQGQEA
-90 AGENL
+90 AGETL
-95 STENS
+95 PTENS
-100 LAASESTYLPENTPQ
+100 LAASESTDLLENTSQ
-115 SRKQGIQMPSVYQ
+115 FREQGIQMPSVYQ
-128 VLAVVWLAA
+128 MLAVVWLAV

-142 LYKLSGSY
+142 LYKLLGSY

-177 KMKVAHPPKLWMN
+177 KMKVSYPPKLWMN

-238 ILQMVCIVY
+238 ILQLVCIVY

-275 GAHDERMQYNY
+275 GAHEERMQYNY
-286 LLAQTAVQ
+286 LLAQTAAQ

-330 ITFCFLAVFVFMNVM
+330 ITFCFLAVFAFMNVM

-359 STGSVSQSESES
+359 STGSVSQSETES

-411 EEQNTDGTEET
+411 EEQDTDDTEEI
-422 QQPAEDETEETKTDS
+422 QQPAEDEMTETKTDS
-437 DEEDG
+437 VEEEG
-442 DNQPDEEGE
+442 DNQSDDSGGN
-451 TVEAVQAKVNVYG
+451 VEAVQAKVKVYE
-464 GEYMQEQLRSG
+464 GEYIDERLREG
-475 DPDVGSKGYIVKT
+475 DPNLIEGGHTVIT
-488 SNITATSFDFS
+488 SNITDTSFDFT
-499 IYYFEYHFDANQET
+499 IYYLDFIKGQENV
-513 EDLVFRKHTAV
+513 VFRTHTAV
-524 FIEDGTKAVYDGK
+524 FVEDGMKAVYDGQE
-537 DYNLTFT
+537 YYLVFT
-544 FPDKSNTLPDAVYMQ
+544 FPDYHDSHPDVTHMEVT
-559 ISGYAPVEGLT
+559 GYGPAEGVT
-570 FSNSDIP
+570 FSNNKVP
-577 GHKFG
+577 GHQFS

>member
-1 MADFLLYV
+1 MAGFLLYV
-9 LKLNVLAALLI
+9 FKLNVLAALLI
-20 VLIMSVSGFLSK
+20 VLVFGVSKFLSK

-75 APAVNEEERVQEQEA
+75 VPAVREEVRVQGQEA
-90 AGENL
+90 AGETL
-95 STENS
+95 PTENS
-100 LAASESTYLPENTPQ
+100 LAASESTDLPENTSQ
-115 SRKQGIQMPSVYQ
+115 FREQGIQMLSVYQ
-128 VLAVVWLAA
+128 MLAVVWLAA

-142 LYKLSGSY
+142 LYKLLGSY

-177 KMKVAHPPKLWMN
+177 KMKVSHPPKLWMN

-238 ILQMVCIVY
+238 ILQLVCIVY

-275 GAHDERMQYNY
+275 GAHEERMQYNY
-286 LLAQTAVQ
+286 LLAQTAAQ

-317 NIMRAGKLKKGKF
+317 NIMRAGNLKKGKF

-345 TGCSVKEPEDTSAV
+345 TGCSEKEPEDTSAV

-384 PETTPEPTQE
+384 PEPTQE

-411 EEQNTDGTEET
+411 EEQNTEDEDTEET
-422 QQPAEDETEETKTDS
+422 QQPAEDTTEETKTDS
-437 DEEDG
+437 EDQG
-442 DNQPDEEGE
+442 GENQQDDSGE
-451 TVEAVQAKVNVYG
+451 TMEAVQAKVNVYE
-464 GEYMQEQLRSG
+464 GEYRYEYVMTGLVVPEYY
-475 DPDVGSKGYIVKT
+475 KVKV
-488 SNITATSFDFS
+488 SNVTDTSFDFT
-499 IYYFEYHFDANQET
+499 IYYVNET
-513 EDLVFRKHTAV
+513 EGSEEVVFRTHTAV
-524 FIEDGTKAVYDGK
+524 FVGDGMEAVYDGV
-537 DYNLTFT
+537 DYYLTFT
-544 FPDKSNTLPDAVYMQ
+544 FPDYHEAYPDATDME
-559 ISGYAPVEGLT
+559 ISGYGPVEGMT
-570 FSNSDIP
+570 FSNNSIP
-577 GHKFG
+577 GHEFS

>member
-9 LKLNVLAALLI
+9 FKLNVLAALLI
-20 VLIMSVSGFLSK
+20 VLVFGVSRFLSK

-39 SWIWLAVSLVLLVP
+39 SWIWLAVSLALLVP

-75 APAVNEEERVQEQEA
+75 VPAVREEVRVQGQEA
-90 AGENL
+90 AGETL
-95 STENS
+95 PTENS
-100 LAASESTYLPENTPQ
+100 LAASESTDLPENTSQ
-115 SRKQGIQMPSVYQ
+115 FREQGIQMLSVYQ
-128 VLAVVWLAA
+128 MLAVVWLAA

-142 LYKLSGSY
+142 LYKLLGSY

-177 KMKVAHPPKLWMN
+177 KMKVSHPPKLWMN

-238 ILQMVCIVY
+238 ILQLVCIVY

-275 GAHDERMQYNY
+275 GAHEERMQYNY
-286 LLAQTAVQ
+286 LLAQTAAQ

-345 TGCSVKEPEDTSAV
+345 TGCSEKEPEDSSAV
-359 STGSVSQSESES
+359 STESVSQSESES
-371 DTSAEATPTPETT
+371 DTSAEATPT

-411 EEQNTDGTEET
+411 EEQNTEDTEET
-422 QQPAEDETEETKTDS
+422 QQPAEDTTEETKTDS
-437 DEEDG
+437 EDQSG
-442 DNQPDEEGE
+442 ENQQDDSGE
-451 TVEAVQAKVNVYG
+451 TMEAVQAKVNVYE
-464 GEYMQEQLRSG
+464 GEYRYEYVMTGLVVPEYY
-475 DPDVGSKGYIVKT
+475 KVKV
-488 SNITATSFDFS
+488 SNVTDTSFDFT
-499 IYYFEYHFDANQET
+499 IYYVNET
-513 EDLVFRKHTAV
+513 EGSEEVVFRTHTAV
-524 FIEDGTKAVYDGK
+524 FAGDGMEAVYDGV
-537 DYNLTFT
+537 DYYLTFT
-544 FPDKSNTLPDAVYMQ
+544 FPDYHEAYPDATDME
-559 ISGYAPVEGLT
+559 ISGYGPVEGMT
-570 FSNSDIP
+570 FSNNSIP
-577 GHKFG
+577 GHEFS

>member
-1 MADFLLYV
+1 MAGFLLYV
-9 LKLNVLAALLI
+9 FKLNVLAALLI
-20 VLIMSVSGFLSK
+20 VLVFGVSKFLSK

-75 APAVNEEERVQEQEA
+75 VPAVREEVRVQGQEA
-90 AGENL
+90 AEETL
-95 STENS
+95 PTENS
-100 LAASESTYLPENTPQ
+100 LAASESTDLLENTSQ
-115 SRKQGIQMPSVYQ
+115 FREQGIQMPSVYQ
-128 VLAVVWLAA
+128 MLAVVWLAV

-142 LYKLSGSY
+142 LYKLLGSY

-177 KMKVAHPPKLWMN
+177 KMKVSHPPKLWMN

-238 ILQMVCIVY
+238 ILQLVCIVY

-275 GAHDERMQYNY
+275 GAHEERMQYNY
-286 LLAQTAVQ
+286 LLAQTAAQ

-317 NIMRAGKLKKGKF
+317 NIMRAGNLKKGKF

-345 TGCSVKEPEDTSAV
+345 TGCSEKEPEDTSAV

-384 PETTPEPTQE
+384 PEPTQE

-411 EEQNTDGTEET
+411 EEQNTEDEDTEET
-422 QQPAEDETEETKTDS
+422 QQPAEDTTEETKTDS
-437 DEEDG
+437 EDQG
-442 DNQPDEEGE
+442 GENQQDDSGE
-451 TVEAVQAKVNVYG
+451 TMEAVQAKVNVYE
-464 GEYMQEQLRSG
+464 GEYRYEYVMTGLVVPEYY
-475 DPDVGSKGYIVKT
+475 KVKV
-488 SNITATSFDFS
+488 SNVTDTSFDFT
-499 IYYFEYHFDANQET
+499 IYYVNET
-513 EDLVFRKHTAV
+513 EGSEEVVFRTHTAV
-524 FIEDGTKAVYDGK
+524 FVGDGMEAVYDGV
-537 DYNLTFT
+537 DYYLTFT
-544 FPDKSNTLPDAVYMQ
+544 FPDYHEAYPDATDME
-559 ISGYAPVEGLT
+559 ISGYGPVEGMT
-570 FSNSDIP
+570 FSNNSIP
-577 GHKFG
+577 GHEFS

>member
-53 VQIPDYWNVI
+53 VQLPDYWNVI

-75 APAVNEEERVQEQEA
+75 VSEVNEEVRVQGQEGT
-90 AGENL
+90 GENL

-100 LAASESTYLPENTPQ
+100 LAASESTDLPENTAQ
-115 SRKQGIQMPSVYQ
+115 SQKQGIQMPSLYQ
-128 VLAVVWLAA
+128 ILTVVWLAV

-150 IVQRELKRWSMPVP
+150 IVQREL
-164 DKSLEMNYQKLCR
+164 
-177 KMKVAHPPKLWMN
+177 KLWMN

-238 ILQMVCIVY
+238 ILQLAGIVY

-286 LLAQTAVQ
+286 LLAQTAAQ

-302 TGFNGSL
+302 TGFNGNL

-345 TGCSVKEPEDTSAV
+345 TGCSIKEQEDTSAV
-359 STGSVSQSESES
+359 STESVSQSESES
-371 DTSAEATPTPETT
+371 DTSAEATQTLETT

-411 EEQNTDGTEET
+411 VEQNTDGTEET

-437 DEEDG
+437 GEEDG

-499 IYYFEYHFDANQET
+499 IYYFEYHFDTNQET
-513 EDLVFRKHTAV
+513 EDLVFRNHTAV
-524 FIEDGTKAVYDGK
+524 FTEDGTKAVYDGK
-537 DYNLTFT
+537 DYDLTFT

>member
-53 VQIPDYWNVI
+53 VQLPDYWNVI

-75 APAVNEEERVQEQEA
+75 VSEVNEEVRVQGQEGT
-90 AGENL
+90 GENL

-100 LAASESTYLPENTPQ
+100 LAASESTDLPENTAQ
-115 SRKQGIQMPSVYQ
+115 SQKQGIQMPSLYQ
-128 VLAVVWLAA
+128 ILTVVWLAV

-150 IVQRELKRWSMPVP
+150 IVQREL
-164 DKSLEMNYQKLCR
+164 
-177 KMKVAHPPKLWMN
+177 KLWMN

-238 ILQMVCIVY
+238 ILQLVCIVY
-247 WFNPLLH
+247 WFNPLLL

-286 LLAQTAVQ
+286 LLAQTAAQ

-345 TGCSVKEPEDTSAV
+345 TGCSIKEQEDTSAV
-359 STGSVSQSESES
+359 STESVSQSESES
-371 DTSAEATPTPETT
+371 DTSAEATQTLETT
-384 PETTPEPTQE
+384 PETTPEPTKE

-411 EEQNTDGTEET
+411 EEPNTDGTEET

-437 DEEDG
+437 GEEDG

-499 IYYFEYHFDANQET
+499 IYYFEYHFDTNQET
-513 EDLVFRKHTAV
+513 EDLVFRNHTAV
-524 FIEDGTKAVYDGK
+524 FTEDGTKAVYDGK
-537 DYNLTFT
+537 DYDLTFT

>member
-9 LKLNVLAALLI
+9 FKLNVLAALLI
-20 VLIMSVSGFLSK
+20 VLVFGVSRFLSK

-75 APAVNEEERVQEQEA
+75 VPAVREEVRVQGQEA
-90 AGENL
+90 AGETL
-95 STENS
+95 PTENS
-100 LAASESTYLPENTPQ
+100 LAASESTDLLENTSQ
-115 SRKQGIQMPSVYQ
+115 FREQGIQMPSVYQ
-128 VLAVVWLAA
+128 MLAVVWMAV

-142 LYKLSGSY
+142 LYKLLGSY

-177 KMKVAHPPKLWMN
+177 KMKVSHPPKLWMN

-238 ILQMVCIVY
+238 ILQLVCIVY

-275 GAHDERMQYNY
+275 GAHEERMQYNY
-286 LLAQTAVQ
+286 LLAQTAAQ

-345 TGCSVKEPEDTSAV
+345 TGCSEKEPEDSSAV
-359 STGSVSQSESES
+359 STESVSQSESES
-371 DTSAEATPTPETT
+371 DTSAEATPT

-411 EEQNTDGTEET
+411 EEQNTEDTEET
-422 QQPAEDETEETKTDS
+422 QQPAEDTTEETKTDS
-437 DEEDG
+437 EDQSG
-442 DNQPDEEGE
+442 ENQQDDSGE
-451 TVEAVQAKVNVYG
+451 TMEAVQAKVNVYE
-464 GEYMQEQLRSG
+464 GEYRYEYVMTGLVVPEYY
-475 DPDVGSKGYIVKT
+475 KVKV
-488 SNITATSFDFS
+488 SNVTDTSFDFT
-499 IYYFEYHFDANQET
+499 IYYVNET
-513 EDLVFRKHTAV
+513 EGSEEVVFRTHTAV
-524 FIEDGTKAVYDGK
+524 FAGDGMEAVYDGV
-537 DYNLTFT
+537 DYYLTFT
-544 FPDKSNTLPDAVYMQ
+544 FPDYHEAYPDATDME
-559 ISGYAPVEGLT
+559 ISGYGPVEGMT
-570 FSNSDIP
+570 FSNNSIP
-577 GHKFG
+577 GHEFS

>member
-9 LKLNVLAALLI
+9 FKLNVLAALLI
-20 VLIMSVSGFLSK
+20 VLVLCVSKFLSK

-39 SWIWLAVSLVLLVP
+39 SWIWLAVSLALLVP
-53 VQIPDYWNVI
+53 VQIPDYWNVV

-75 APAVNEEERVQEQEA
+75 VPAVKEEVRVQGQEA
-90 AGENL
+90 AGETL
-95 STENS
+95 PTENS
-100 LAASESTYLPENTPQ
+100 LAASESTDLPENTSQ
-115 SRKQGIQMPSVYQ
+115 FREQGIQMLSVYQ
-128 VLAVVWLAA
+128 MLAVVWLAA

-142 LYKLSGSY
+142 LYKLLGSY

-177 KMKVAHPPKLWMN
+177 KMKVSRPPKLWMN

-238 ILQMVCIVY
+238 ILQLVCIVY

-275 GAHDERMQYNY
+275 GAHEERMQYNY
-286 LLAQTAVQ
+286 LLAQTAAQ

-309 ADLKKRMV
+309 ADIKKRMV

-345 TGCSVKEPEDTSAV
+345 TGCSVKEPEDSSAV
-359 STGSVSQSESES
+359 STESVSQSESES
-371 DTSAEATPTPETT
+371 NTSAETTPT

-411 EEQNTDGTEET
+411 EEQNTEDTEET
-422 QQPAEDETEETKTDS
+422 QQPAEDTTEETKTDS
-437 DEEDG
+437 EDQG
-442 DNQPDEEGE
+442 GENQQDDSGE
-451 TVEAVQAKVNVYG
+451 TMEAVQAKVNVYE
-464 GEYMQEQLRSG
+464 GEYRYEYVMTGLVVPEYY
-475 DPDVGSKGYIVKT
+475 KVKV
-488 SNITATSFDFS
+488 SNVTDTSFDFT
-499 IYYFEYHFDANQET
+499 IYYVNET
-513 EDLVFRKHTAV
+513 EGSEEVVFRTHTAV
-524 FIEDGTKAVYDGK
+524 FVGDGMEAVYDGV
-537 DYNLTFT
+537 DYYLTFT
-544 FPDKSNTLPDAVYMQ
+544 FPDYHEAYPDATDME
-559 ISGYAPVEGLT
+559 ISGYGPVEGMT
-570 FSNSDIP
+570 FSNNSIP
-577 GHKFG
+577 GHEFS

>member
-1 MADFLLYV
+1 MAGFLLYV
-9 LKLNVLAALLI
+9 FKLNVLAALLI
-20 VLIMSVSGFLSK
+20 VLVFGVSRFLSK

-39 SWIWLAVSLVLLVP
+39 SWIWLAVSLILLVP

-75 APAVNEEERVQEQEA
+75 VPAVREEVRVQGQEA
-90 AGENL
+90 AGETL
-95 STENS
+95 PTENS
-100 LAASESTYLPENTPQ
+100 LAASESTDLPENTSQ
-115 SRKQGIQMPSVYQ
+115 FREQGIQMLSVYQ
-128 VLAVVWLAA
+128 MLAVVWLAA

-142 LYKLSGSY
+142 LYKLLRSY

-164 DKSLEMNYQKLCR
+164 DKSLEMNYQKLCK
-177 KMKVAHPPKLWMN
+177 KMKVSRPPKLWMN

-238 ILQMVCIVY
+238 LLQLVCIVY

-275 GAHDERMQYNY
+275 GAHEERMQYNY
-286 LLAQTAVQ
+286 LLAQTAAQ

-330 ITFCFLAVFVFMNVM
+330 ITFCFLAVFAFMNVM

-359 STGSVSQSESES
+359 STGSVSQSETES

-411 EEQNTDGTEET
+411 EEQDTDDTEEI
-422 QQPAEDETEETKTDS
+422 QQPAEDEMTETKTDS
-437 DEEDG
+437 VEEEG
-442 DNQPDEEGE
+442 DNQSDDSGGN
-451 TVEAVQAKVNVYG
+451 VEAVQAKVKVYE
-464 GEYMQEQLRSG
+464 GEYIDERLREG
-475 DPDVGSKGYIVKT
+475 DPNLIEGGHTVIT
-488 SNITATSFDFS
+488 SNITDTSFDFT
-499 IYYFEYHFDANQET
+499 IYYLDFIKGQENV
-513 EDLVFRKHTAV
+513 VFRTHTAV
-524 FIEDGTKAVYDGK
+524 FVEDGMKAVYDGQE
-537 DYNLTFT
+537 YYLVFT
-544 FPDKSNTLPDAVYMQ
+544 FPDYHDSHPDVTHMEVT
-559 ISGYAPVEGLT
+559 GYGPAEGVT
-570 FSNSDIP
+570 FSNNKVP
-577 GHKFG
+577 GHQFS

>member
-9 LKLNVLAALLI
+9 FKLNVLAALLI
-20 VLIMSVSGFLSK
+20 VLVFGVSRFLSK

-39 SWIWLAVSLVLLVP
+39 SWIWLAVSLALLVP

-75 APAVNEEERVQEQEA
+75 VPAVREEVRVQGQEA
-90 AGENL
+90 AGETL
-95 STENS
+95 PTENS
-100 LAASESTYLPENTPQ
+100 LAASESTDLPENTSQ
-115 SRKQGIQMPSVYQ
+115 FREQGIQMLSVYQ
-128 VLAVVWLAA
+128 MLAVVWLAA

-142 LYKLSGSY
+142 LYKLLGSY

-177 KMKVAHPPKLWMN
+177 KMKVSHPPKLWMN

-238 ILQMVCIVY
+238 ILQLVCIVY

-275 GAHDERMQYNY
+275 GAHEERMQYNY
-286 LLAQTAVQ
+286 LLAQTAAQ

-345 TGCSVKEPEDTSAV
+345 TGCSEKEPEDTSAV
-359 STGSVSQSESES
+359 STESVSQAESES
-371 DTSAEATPTPETT
+371 DTSVEATSTPETT

-394 PLTTEPVA
+394 SLTTEPVT

-411 EEQNTDGTEET
+411 EEQDTDDTEEI

-437 DEEDG
+437 VDEGRENQSGEDG
-442 DNQPDEEGE
+442 EN
-451 TVEAVQAKVNVYG
+451 VEAVQAKVKVY
-464 GEYMQEQLRSG
+464 EG
-475 DPDVGSKGYIVKT
+475 DYQDTHLYGSADIPMEGAYIVKT
-488 SNITATSFDFS
+488 SNITDISFDFT
-499 IYYFEYHFDANQET
+499 IYYLDFDTQQEN
-513 EDLVFRKHTAV
+513 LVFRTHTAV
-524 FIEDGTKAVYDGK
+524 FVEDGMKAVYDGQE
-537 DYNLTFT
+537 YYLTFT
-544 FPDKSNTLPDAVYMQ
+544 FPDYRHSHPDVTDME
-559 ISGYAPVEGLT
+559 IIGYGPVEGVT
-570 FSNSDIP
+570 FANNNVP
-577 GHKFG
+577 GHQFS

>member
-1 MADFLLYV
+1 MAGFLLYV
-9 LKLNVLAALLI
+9 FKLNVLAALLI
-20 VLIMSVSGFLSK
+20 VLVFGVSRFLSK

-39 SWIWLAVSLVLLVP
+39 SWIWLAVSLILLVP

-75 APAVNEEERVQEQEA
+75 VPAVREEVRVQGQEA
-90 AGENL
+90 AGETL
-95 STENS
+95 PTENS
-100 LAASESTYLPENTPQ
+100 LAASESTDLPENTSQ
-115 SRKQGIQMPSVYQ
+115 FREQGIQMLSVYQ
-128 VLAVVWLAA
+128 MLAVVWLAA

-142 LYKLSGSY
+142 LYKLLGSY

-177 KMKVAHPPKLWMN
+177 KMKVSHPPKLWMN

-238 ILQMVCIVY
+238 ILQLVCIVY

-275 GAHDERMQYNY
+275 GAHEERMQYNY
-286 LLAQTAVQ
+286 LLAQTAAQ

-345 TGCSVKEPEDTSAV
+345 TGCSEKEPEDSSAV
-359 STGSVSQSESES
+359 STESVSQAESES
-371 DTSAEATPTPETT
+371 DTSVEATST

-411 EEQNTDGTEET
+411 EEQNTEDEDTEET
-422 QQPAEDETEETKTDS
+422 QQPAEDTTEETKTDS
-437 DEEDG
+437 EDQG
-442 DNQPDEEGE
+442 GENQQDDSGE
-451 TVEAVQAKVNVYG
+451 TMEAVQAKVNVYE
-464 GEYMQEQLRSG
+464 GEYRYEYVMTGLVVPEYY
-475 DPDVGSKGYIVKT
+475 KVKV
-488 SNITATSFDFS
+488 SNVTDTSFDFT
-499 IYYFEYHFDANQET
+499 IYYVNET
-513 EDLVFRKHTAV
+513 EGSEEVVFRTHTAV
-524 FIEDGTKAVYDGK
+524 FVGDGMEAVYDGV
-537 DYNLTFT
+537 DYYLTFT
-544 FPDKSNTLPDAVYMQ
+544 FPDYHEAYPDATDME
-559 ISGYAPVEGLT
+559 ISGYGPVEGMT
-570 FSNSDIP
+570 FSNNSIP
-577 GHKFG
+577 GHEFS

>member
-9 LKLNVLAALLI
+9 FKLNVLAALLI
-20 VLIMSVSGFLSK
+20 VLVLCVSKFLSK

-39 SWIWLAVSLVLLVP
+39 SWIWLAVSLALLVP
-53 VQIPDYWNVI
+53 VQIPDYWNVV

-75 APAVNEEERVQEQEA
+75 VPAVNAEVRVQGQEA
-90 AGENL
+90 AGETL
-95 STENS
+95 PTENS
-100 LAASESTYLPENTPQ
+100 LAASESTDLPENTTQ
-115 SRKQGIQMPSVYQ
+115 FREQGIQMPSLYLM
-128 VLAVVWLAA
+128 LAMVWLAA

-142 LYKLSGSY
+142 LYKLLGSY

-238 ILQMVCIVY
+238 ILQLVCIVY

-275 GAHDERMQYNY
+275 GAHEERMQYNY
-286 LLAQTAVQ
+286 LLAQTAAQ

-384 PETTPEPTQE
+384 PEPTQE

-411 EEQNTDGTEET
+411 EEQNTEDTEET
-422 QQPAEDETEETKTDS
+422 QQPAEDTTEETKTDS
-437 DEEDG
+437 EDQG
-442 DNQPDEEGE
+442 GENQQDDSGE
-451 TVEAVQAKVNVYG
+451 TMEAVQAKVNVYE
-464 GEYMQEQLRSG
+464 GEYRYEYVMTGLVVPEYY
-475 DPDVGSKGYIVKT
+475 KVKV
-488 SNITATSFDFS
+488 SNVTDTSFDFT
-499 IYYFEYHFDANQET
+499 IYYVNET
-513 EDLVFRKHTAV
+513 EGSEEVVFRTHTAV
-524 FIEDGTKAVYDGK
+524 FVGDGMEAVYDGV
-537 DYNLTFT
+537 DYYLTFT
-544 FPDKSNTLPDAVYMQ
+544 FPDYHEAYPDATDME
-559 ISGYAPVEGLT
+559 ISGYGPVEGMT
-570 FSNSDIP
+570 FSNNSIP
-577 GHKFG
+577 GHEFS